1 MARPVSG
8 EIQVATYV
16 APEVADRIDEHAYEE
31 GLSRSAWVRSNLIAE
46 LTRRSR
52 AEQGLPERI
61 EDPEAI
67 ASIAPLL
74 DGGE

>member
-16 APEVADRIDEHAYEE
+16 APELADRIDEHAHEE

-52 AEQGLPERI
+52 AEQGLPGHV
-61 EDPEAI
+61 EDSAAIEAI
-67 ASIAPLL
+67 APLF
-74 DGGE
+74 GGD